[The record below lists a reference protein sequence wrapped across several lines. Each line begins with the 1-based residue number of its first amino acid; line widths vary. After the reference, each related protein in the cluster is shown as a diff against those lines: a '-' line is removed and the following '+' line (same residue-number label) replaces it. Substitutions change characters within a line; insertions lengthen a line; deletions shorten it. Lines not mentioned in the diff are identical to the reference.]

1 MNIFETNNQVN
12 NDNCEVELAY
22 TKTSKLEELLE
33 KFEITA
39 EEEQIFRKVQER
51 YYLEDLYSY
60 IEEHKD
66 NYTKKQL
73 QTIIDNARIIVQRY
87 SEHLGEDWWDTM
99 DSAIDYVLY

>member
-1 MNIFETNNQVN
+1 M
-12 NDNCEVELAY
+12 
-22 TKTSKLEELLE
+22 KKLNELLE
-33 KFEITA
+33 QNEIT
-39 EEEQIFRKVQER
+39 EEEERIFRKVQKR

-73 QTIIDNARIIVQRY
+73 QTIIDNAIIIVQRY

-99 DSAIDYVLY
+99 NCAIDYVLY